1 MIEFE
6 DTEQEGPHIKVIGVG
21 GGGNNAINNMIEN
34 GIAGVEFMAANTD
47 CQALEVNQAS
57 IKMQLGHGST
67 KGLGAGAK
75 PEVGA
80 NAAKESID

>member
-47 CQALEVNQAS
+47 CQALEVN
-57 IKMQLGHGST
+57 
-67 KGLGAGAK
+67 
-75 PEVGA
+75 
-80 NAAKESID
+80 